1 MNLNH
6 HNCIGYKR
14 YFSPADSLKKKYS
27 LALAKLKNSII
38 SQLNFIMI

>member
-14 YFSPADSLKKKYS
+14 YFSPADNLEKEKKKRNYS
-27 LALAKLKNSII
+27 LALSK
-38 SQLNFIMI
+38 F